1 MVNFSDGLTTNE
13 GTPIASIITTSIS
26 TTLYALLALVI
37 TTEYVSVDVL
47 KKLFTVS
54 LTIPQFAGFT
64 LWILNDTQETRKL
77 YLNTQY
83 VSYYSL
89 LAGGVY
95 LTVKLVLEYLFMGS
109 ETTKQDLTV
118 TGSCLLIFGVL
129 NLFMLMAF

>member
-89 LAGGVY
+89 LASGVY